1 MDNEFEEFEQCDSMS
16 ERVMKLTKNVQILI
30 KMIQQFQITN
40 VKSITQ
46 GEDGD
51 ILIETYD
58 NEVINLTEVKNNGW
72 NYC

>member
-1 MDNEFEEFEQCDSMS
+1 MDNEFVKFEQCDSLS
-16 ERVMKLTKNVQILI
+16 ERVMKLTQNVQILI

-46 GEDGD
+46 GDDGD

-58 NEVINLTEVKNNGW
+58 NQVINLTEVK
-72 NYC
+72 

>member
-1 MDNEFEEFEQCDSMS
+1 MDNEFVEFKQCDSQS

-58 NEVINLTEVKNNGW
+58 NEVINLTEAKHNG
-72 NYC
+72 

>member
-58 NEVINLTEVKNNGW
+58 NEIINLTKEL
-72 NYC
+72 

>member
-1 MDNEFEEFEQCDSMS
+1 MDNEFVEFEQCDSQS
-16 ERVMKLTKNVQILI
+16 ERVMKLTQNVQILI

-58 NEVINLTEVKNNGW
+58 NEVINLTEVKHNG
-72 NYC
+72 

>member
-1 MDNEFEEFEQCDSMS
+1 MDNEFVKFEQCDSVS
-16 ERVMKLTKNVQILI
+16 ERVMKLTQNVQILI

-58 NEVINLTEVKNNGW
+58 NQVINLTEAK
-72 NYC
+72 

>member
-1 MDNEFEEFEQCDSMS
+1 MDNEFVEFEQCDSQS
-16 ERVMKLTKNVQILI
+16 ERVMKLTQNVQILI

-40 VKSITQ
+40 VKSITT

-58 NEVINLTEVKNNGW
+58 NEVINLTEAKHNG
-72 NYC
+72 

>member
-1 MDNEFEEFEQCDSMS
+1 MDNEFVEFKQCDSQS
-16 ERVMKLTKNVQILI
+16 ERVMKLTQNVQILI

-46 GEDGD
+46 GDDGD

-58 NEVINLTEVKNNGW
+58 NQVINLTEVK
-72 NYC
+72 

>member
-1 MDNEFEEFEQCDSMS
+1 MNNEFEKFEQCDSVS

-30 KMIQQFQITN
+30 EMIQQFQITN

-46 GEDGD
+46 GDDGD

-58 NEVINLTEVKNNGW
+58 NEVINLTEVKHND
-72 NYC
+72 

>member
-1 MDNEFEEFEQCDSMS
+1 MNNEFEKFEQCDSQS

-30 KMIQQFQITN
+30 EMIQQFQITN

-46 GEDGD
+46 GDDGD

-58 NEVINLTEVKNNGW
+58 NEVINLTEVK
-72 NYC
+72 

>member
-1 MDNEFEEFEQCDSMS
+1 MNNEFAKFEQCDSVS

-30 KMIQQFQITN
+30 EMIQQFQITN

-58 NEVINLTEVKNNGW
+58 NEVINLTEVKHND
-72 NYC
+72 

>member
-1 MDNEFEEFEQCDSMS
+1 MDNEFVEFKQCDSQS

-58 NEVINLTEVKNNGW
+58 NEVINLTEVKNNG
-72 NYC
+72 

>member
-1 MDNEFEEFEQCDSMS
+1 MNNKFEKFEQCDSLS
-16 ERVMKLTKNVQILI
+16 ERVMKLTQNVQILI
-30 KMIQQFQITN
+30 EMIQQFQITN

-58 NEVINLTEVKNNGW
+58 NEVINLTEAK
-72 NYC
+72 

>member
-1 MDNEFEEFEQCDSMS
+1 MNNEFAKFEQCDSVS
-16 ERVMKLTKNVQILI
+16 ERVMKLTINVQILI
-30 KMIQQFQITN
+30 EMIQQFQITN

-58 NEVINLTEVKNNGW
+58 NEVINLTEVKHNG
-72 NYC
+72 

>member
-1 MDNEFEEFEQCDSMS
+1 MDNEFVEFKQCDSQS

-58 NEVINLTEVKNNGW
+58 NEVINLTEAKNNGW

>member
-58 NEVINLTEVKNNGW
+58 NEVINLTEVKNNG
-72 NYC
+72 

>member
-1 MDNEFEEFEQCDSMS
+1 MNNEFAKFEQCDSLS

-30 KMIQQFQITN
+30 EMIQQFQITN

-46 GEDGD
+46 GDDGD

-58 NEVINLTEVKNNGW
+58 NEVINLTEVKHND
-72 NYC
+72 